1 MGRFF
6 IPVLALFYVASQVPL
21 EQFAIIMGVFSLS
34 ILLFEIPTGALADLL
49 GRKRTLLL
57 ARSMYIVEIFLI
69 AFFDGFWI
77 FFVAKIISGL
87 GVSLSSGTGQAML
100 FDTLKRQKRE
110 DQHKKISGK
119 MLTITNISMAF
130 VFIIGA
136 YLFSL
141 SPKLPAIVSL
151 PFVVF
156 GFFLTFFLEEP
167 YKIKKKFNVKSYIKH
182 MKESFAYFR
191 QSNFIK
197 YLSIMSFFTAAAISI
212 TFSMSSAYF
221 EKILIPIYLIGILAF
236 VSSLITAFSSKKAHK
251 WEKFL
256 GEKTSILIIQLF
268 IILSLFLIALMVPY
282 FGYLFYLLIAFI
294 SGFSAVIVG
303 DYVNKHIESSHRA
316 TILSINNMFGSL
328 SIFLLFPLVGQL
340 GKTNSF
346 GFSFLILGS
355 IVLVGFIFL
364 YFYSRK
370 LKINFK
376 KE

>member
-182 MKESFAYFR
+182 IKESF
-191 QSNFIK
+191 
-197 YLSIMSFFTAAAISI
+197 
-212 TFSMSSAYF
+212 
-221 EKILIPIYLIGILAF
+221 
-236 VSSLITAFSSKKAHK
+236 
-251 WEKFL
+251 
-256 GEKTSILIIQLF
+256 
-268 IILSLFLIALMVPY
+268 
-282 FGYLFYLLIAFI
+282 
-294 SGFSAVIVG
+294 
-303 DYVNKHIESSHRA
+303 
-316 TILSINNMFGSL
+316 
-328 SIFLLFPLVGQL
+328 
-340 GKTNSF
+340 
-346 GFSFLILGS
+346 
-355 IVLVGFIFL
+355 
-364 YFYSRK
+364 
-370 LKINFK
+370 
-376 KE
+376 